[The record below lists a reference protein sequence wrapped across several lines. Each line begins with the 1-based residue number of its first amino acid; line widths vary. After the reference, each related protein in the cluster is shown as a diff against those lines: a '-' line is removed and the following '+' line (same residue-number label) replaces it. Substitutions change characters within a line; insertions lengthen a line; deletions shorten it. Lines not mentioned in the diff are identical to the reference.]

1 MKRTLNR
8 LHRSWLALGLATSL
22 GSGVLALP
30 VRPAAAHEAT
40 CPYCRLDVVQDTAEQ
55 DNEVALRYG
64 RKRIEYRC
72 VFCALAQ
79 ARTEFK
85 GDVSILAPSEIKGKP
100 VVISRKEGQW
110 TVMPETAVFVGQ
122 KVNHQHCQTGYRA
135 FSCRAGFDA
144 HIKKHPELL
153 RDARPLTLAQMVEI
167 AK

>member
-1 MKRTLNR
+1 MQRIVNR
-8 LHRSWLALGLATSL
+8 SLRPMLALGLAVSL
-22 GSGVLALP
+22 GVGVLGA
-30 VRPAAAHEAT
+30 RPAAAHEAT

-79 ARTEFK
+79 AKSDYT
-85 GDVSILAPSEIKGKP
+85 GDVTILAPSEIKGKP
-100 VVISRKEGQW
+100 VLITRKEGKW
-110 TVMPETAVFVGQ
+110 SVSPESALFVAQ

-135 FSCRAGFDA
+135 FATRAGFDA
-144 HIKKHPELL
+144 HVKKHPELL
-153 RDARPLTLAQMVEI
+153 KDAKPLTLPQIVEI